1 MKRSRNRN
9 SCLTDRPMLRPCKR
23 TGAGDSWRAPDGF
36 TLGETMVALLIFVI
50 IIAGLMTVFTM
61 SMLAWKE
68 GTRDLALQSSG
79 RLILEKIIRGP
90 GGRFGLAESADGDV
104 TVETGGKGIRFRVDR
119 NNPPTYYGGDDVE
132 SRVYFQDNQM
142 MYDPSTSISGN
153 EVPLVS
159 FGRVEDVQFQL
170 SGKAVSIDLSMT
182 ETSQTTHSSHVRFR
196 TKAFLRKSEDP
207 DTQT

>member
-1 MKRSRNRN
+1 
-9 SCLTDRPMLRPCKR
+9 
-23 TGAGDSWRAPDGF
+23 
-36 TLGETMVALLIFVI
+36 
-50 IIAGLMTVFTM
+50 
-61 SMLAWKE
+61 
-68 GTRDLALQSSG
+68 
-79 RLILEKIIRGP
+79 
-90 GGRFGLAESADGDV
+90 
-104 TVETGGKGIRFRVDR
+104 VDR
-119 NNPPTYYGGDDVE
+119 NNPPTYDGGDDVQ
-132 SRVYFQDNQM
+132 SRVYFQGNQM

-196 TKAFLRKSEDP
+196 TKVFLRKSEDP